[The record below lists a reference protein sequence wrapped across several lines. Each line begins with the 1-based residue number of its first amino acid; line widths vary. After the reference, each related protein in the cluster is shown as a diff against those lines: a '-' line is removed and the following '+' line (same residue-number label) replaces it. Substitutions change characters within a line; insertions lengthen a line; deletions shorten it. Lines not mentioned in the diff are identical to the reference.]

1 MTPFWRTVAQFD
13 AAKIDPGRGLRNSI
27 GVALPL
33 VAGIMLHNASGGLAA
48 ATGALNVAFSDGSDP
63 YLPRARRMLYACC
76 FVAVAVFAGRLCGQ
90 NHALA
95 VVLSASCAFA
105 AGMLVALGPTP
116 ADIGTVTLVT
126 LLVFSAQPA
135 SFGKAVSSGL
145 LAFAGGLL
153 QTILAVALWPVRR
166 HYPERRALAAL
177 YAELARS
184 AASATPATEAPP
196 ASTQS
201 TEAHNT
207 LASLGADRS
216 VESERYL
223 ALLSLAER
231 IRLSLLALARLRVR
245 IGRENDARTEVE
257 ILDRAMAQASGML
270 ASAGTS
276 LAAGVKARTDAQCL
290 RELCEAAEKLRLPN
304 SLNPS
309 PDLAA
314 MRTDARAQ
322 LDSLAGQLRS
332 ALELAAHTT
341 PAGSREFER
350 REAAQPW
357 SLRLAGAFAV
367 LRANL
372 TLPSPAFRHA
382 VRLAACVAAADLL
395 ARNFGWRRA
404 YWAPMTVAIVLK
416 PDFTSTFSRGVLRLA
431 GTFVGL
437 AFATAL
443 FHVLGPPIGV
453 QVALIAAFTF
463 VARWLGPANFGIL
476 ATAITTLVVLLFAV
490 AGIAPAELIAA
501 RGLNTAAGGVIA
513 LLAYRLWPTW
523 ERTQVPEVL
532 ARMLDAYRGYF
543 QIVRDAYLNPNTS
556 FARDL
561 DRARQNCRLA
571 RSSLEASM
579 ARLATEP
586 VAPRA
591 APRVVQDA
599 GPARFTALNGILAN
613 SHRFIHAVMSLES
626 GLSRSRPV
634 PARDAFRTFAN
645 DVDTTLYFLAAALR
659 GVSVAAAS
667 LPDLREDH
675 HSLLQSGDA
684 RVERY
689 AMVNV
694 ETDRIVNSLNTLAG
708 EILQWTGQVYL

>member
-1 MTPFWRTVAQFD
+1 M
-13 AAKIDPGRGLRNSI
+13 GLRNAI

-33 VAGIMLHNASGGLAA
+33 VAGVMLHNASGGLAA

-76 FVAVAVFAGRLCGQ
+76 FVALAVFAGRLCGQ
-90 NHALA
+90 NHGLA

-105 AGMLVALGPTP
+105 AGMMVALGPTP

-126 LLVFSAQPA
+126 LVVFSAQPS
-135 SFGKAVSSGL
+135 SFGKAVSTGL

-166 HYPERRALAAL
+166 YYPERRALAAL
-177 YAELARS
+177 YAELARN

-201 TEAHNT
+201 IEAHNT
-207 LASLGADRS
+207 LAGLGADRS

-231 IRLSLLALARLRVR
+231 IRLALLTLARLRVR
-245 IGRENDARTEVE
+245 IGREHHTGALDAEAPEAE
-257 ILDRAMAQASGML
+257 ILDRSMANASRML
-270 ASAGTS
+270 VSVGAS
-276 LAAGVKARTDAQCL
+276 LAAGVKAEAHGECLQQL
-290 RELCEAAEKLRLPN
+290 REDAEKLRLAN
-304 SLNPS
+304 LLNPS
-309 PDLAA
+309 ADLAA
-314 MRTDARAQ
+314 MRNDARAQ
-322 LDSLAGQLRS
+322 LDALAGQLRS
-332 ALELAAHTT
+332 ALELAAHAT

-357 SLRLAGAFAV
+357 SLRLAGALAV

-372 TLPSPAFRHA
+372 TLQSPAFRHA
-382 VRLAACVAAADLL
+382 VRLAACTAAADML
-395 ARNFGWRRA
+395 ARGFGWRRA

-416 PDFTSTFSRGVLRLA
+416 PDFTTTFSRGVLRLA

-463 VARWLGPANFGIL
+463 VARWLGPANYGIL
-476 ATAITTLVVLLFAV
+476 SSAITTLVVLLFAV

-501 RGLNTAAGGVIA
+501 RGLNSAAGGVIA

-523 ERTQVPEVL
+523 ERTQVSEAM

-543 QIVRDAYLNPNTS
+543 QIVRDAYLNPNAS
-556 FARDL
+556 FVRDL
-561 DRARQNCRLA
+561 DRLRQNCRLS
-571 RSSLEASM
+571 RSSLEASV

-586 VAPRA
+586 VAAPAARGADQGA
-591 APRVVQDA
+591 APA
-599 GPARFTALNGILAN
+599 LTALNSLLAN
-613 SHRFIHAVMSLES
+613 SHRFIHAVMSLEA
-626 GLSRSRPV
+626 GLYRSRPV

-645 DVDTTLYFLAAALR
+645 DVDTTVYYLAAALR
-659 GVSVAAAS
+659 GASVAAGN

-675 HSLLQSGDA
+675 HNLLQSGDA
-684 RVERY
+684 RVDRY
-689 AMVNV
+689 ALVNV

-708 EILQWTGQVYL
+708 EILQWPQS